1 MNNTKPNGNGK
12 TPLRRRIPPMP
23 LASHVLLA
31 VAALTAIATVVAAT
45 WAATVEI
52 PGRNGFVTEAQVA
65 TIAYLLIGGLTVA
78 AACAGL
84 AEILRA
90 LRDNTRLL
98 TRIDAAAGREAE
110 LREQAMAGQSPGI
123 TTAQGE
129 AIQRL
134 LEEIRD
140 NVLLTDEERHARR
153 LEQLAIERRQ
163 RTTQVEQA
171 LGAGLFHRARTLVQ
185 EMQQR
190 LGNDEATRQLADR
203 VERTASEAEARDV
216 AMAAKQCED
225 LMGLTSWEQAVRIAQ
240 DLVGRHPQSDRARAL
255 LDRVTRERERHEQQH
270 RTRLFN
276 EVQRS
281 VSERQWRRALV
292 AAREL
297 MAAYPGTPEAQT
309 IVAQKDTLETNAQI
323 EHRKELETR
332 YKEYCET
339 RRYAE
344 ALALA
349 RQVISEYPN
358 SPQAQ
363 VMRAQIAHLE
373 KQVKGQA

>member
-1 MNNTKPNGNGK
+1 
-12 TPLRRRIPPMP
+12 
-23 LASHVLLA
+23 
-31 VAALTAIATVVAAT
+31 
-45 WAATVEI
+45 
-52 PGRNGFVTEAQVA
+52 
-65 TIAYLLIGGLTVA
+65 
-78 AACAGL
+78 
-84 AEILRA
+84 
-90 LRDNTRLL
+90 
-98 TRIDAAAGREAE
+98 
-110 LREQAMAGQSPGI
+110 
-123 TTAQGE
+123 
-129 AIQRL
+129 
-134 LEEIRD
+134 
-140 NVLLTDEERHARR
+140 
-153 LEQLAIERRQ
+153 
-163 RTTQVEQA
+163 
-171 LGAGLFHRARTLVQ
+171 
-185 EMQQR
+185 
-190 LGNDEATRQLADR
+190 
-203 VERTASEAEARDV
+203 
-216 AMAAKQCED
+216 
-225 LMGLTSWEQAVRIAQ
+225 MGLTSWEQAVRIAE
-240 DLVGRHPQSDRARAL
+240 DLVGRHPQSERARAL
-255 LDRVTRERERHEQQH
+255 LDRVTRERELHEQQH
-270 RTRLFN
+270 RARLFN

-373 KQVKGQA
+373 KQVKGHA